1 MLLLKRKQSKLYL
14 LWLVYGESYCNLSFD
29 KTRALKSLDLS
40 SSWHLA
46 RIICLDVT
54 LYPLYLIYSNN
65 TGDLKENCF
74 INTPKTWIFEAWTI
88 PEWRSILLKRMLVYL
103 FGSTFDY
110 DVTGQISS
118 SFFVIYQS
126 DENVFQIYLHRLS
139 RNFHYYDSNVRFQSK

>member
-1 MLLLKRKQSKLYL
+1 MLLLKPKQSKLYL

-29 KTRALKSLDLS
+29 KTRALKPLDLS

-54 LYPLYLIYSNN
+54 LYPLYFIYSNN
-65 TGDLKENCF
+65 TGDFKENCF
-74 INTPKTWIFEAWTI
+74 INTPKTWILEGWAI

-110 DVTGQISS
+110 DVTGH
-118 SFFVIYQS
+118 SFFVIYQCVE
-126 DENVFQIYLHRLS
+126 DVFQIYLHRIS
-139 RNFHYYDSNVRFQSK
+139 RNFHYHDSNVRFQSK